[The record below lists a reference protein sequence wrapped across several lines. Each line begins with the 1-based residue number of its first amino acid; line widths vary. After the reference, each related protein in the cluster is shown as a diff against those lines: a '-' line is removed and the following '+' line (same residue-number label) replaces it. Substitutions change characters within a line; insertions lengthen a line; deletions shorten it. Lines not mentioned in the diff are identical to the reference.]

1 MVQESL
7 DLQAYP
13 LAGFLVQN
21 IVGADFD
28 PSLVRHGVEWRIG
41 ENTPDVVF
49 IQLILHQGVEELQTV
64 HRLGDDARFTTS
76 CGRKLLMALGYTS
89 QIQVEYE
96 MGTDSSKQTHAM
108 KLYLQVRHLV
118 VV

>member
-1 MVQESL
+1 MQESP

-13 LAGFLVQN
+13 LAGFLVQI
-21 IVGADFD
+21 IVRAEFD
-28 PSLVRHGVEWRIG
+28 PSLVRHGVEGRIG
-41 ENTPDVVF
+41 EDTPDVVF

-89 QIQVEYE
+89 QIQVEYK
-96 MGTDSSKQTHAM
+96 MGTESSKQTHAM